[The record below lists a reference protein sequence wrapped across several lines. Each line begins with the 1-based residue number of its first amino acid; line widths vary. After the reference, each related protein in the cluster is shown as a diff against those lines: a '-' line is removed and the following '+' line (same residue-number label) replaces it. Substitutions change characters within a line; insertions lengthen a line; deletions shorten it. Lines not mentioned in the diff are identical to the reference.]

1 MNSCQEGCQEDSSY
15 QDQKEDLIGRLNRV
29 EGQIRGLKRMIDE
42 DKYCVDVL
50 NQIAAVKG
58 ALNKVG
64 MSVLEAHTKG
74 CVTDTIVAKEEQKET
89 DDKIE
94 ELMDVIFKFT
104 NK

>member
-1 MNSCQEGCQEDSSY
+1 MNSCQEGCQEESSY
-15 QDQKEDLIGRLNRV
+15 RDQKEDLIARLNRI
-29 EGQIRGLKRMIDE
+29 EGQIRGINKMIDE

-50 NQIAAVKG
+50 TQIAAVKG

-64 MSVLEAHTKG
+64 MSILGTHTRG
-74 CVTDTIVAKEEQKET
+74 CVTDTIVADADT
-89 DDKIE
+89 DEKIE

>member
-1 MNSCQEGCQEDSSY
+1 
-15 QDQKEDLIGRLNRV
+15 
-29 EGQIRGLKRMIDE
+29 MIDE
-42 DKYCVDVL
+42 DKYCVDIL

-64 MSVLEAHTKG
+64 MSVLEAHTRG
-74 CVTDTIVAKEEQKET
+74 CVTDTIVEQDEAE
-89 DDKIE
+89 DKIE